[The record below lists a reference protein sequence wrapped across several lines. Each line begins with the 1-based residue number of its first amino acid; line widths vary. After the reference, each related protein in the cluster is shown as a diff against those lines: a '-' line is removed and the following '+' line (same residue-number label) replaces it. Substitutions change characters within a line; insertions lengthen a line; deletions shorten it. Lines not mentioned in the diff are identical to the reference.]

1 MVANWLKLLQWTE
14 MAANQILRLI
24 ESVPFL
30 SLFRIPST
38 AAQQCNA
45 GAPDKKLLLVQRRR
59 VIFALCALISRMHLP
74 LPMPAFELHTD
85 GSVVFNGT

>member
-38 AAQQCNA
+38 AGQQCNA
-45 GAPDKKLLLVQRRR
+45 GAPDKKLLLVQWRGEESH
-59 VIFALCALISRMHLP
+59 LCTLRANIQNASPITNAHI
-74 LPMPAFELHTD
+74 
-85 GSVVFNGT
+85 

>member
-45 GAPDKKLLLVQRRR
+45 GAPNKKLLLVQRREESH
-59 VIFALCALISRMHLP
+59 LCTLRANIQNASSITN
-74 LPMPAFELHTD
+74 ACI
-85 GSVVFNGT
+85 

>member
-30 SLFRIPST
+30 ALFRIPST
-38 AAQQCNA
+38 AMHNA
-45 GAPDKKLLLVQRRR
+45 MRGHSPEKKLLLLQRGR
-59 VIFALCALISRMHLP
+59 VIFALGALISRMHLP
-74 LPMPAFELHTD
+74 LPMPAVELNTD
-85 GSVVFNGT
+85 GSVVY

>member
-30 SLFRIPST
+30 ALFRIPST
-38 AAQQCNA
+38 AMHNA
-45 GAPDKKLLLVQRRR
+45 MRGHSPDKKLLLLQRRR
-59 VIFALCALISRMHLP
+59 VIFALGALISRMHLP
-74 LPMPAFELHTD
+74 LPMPAVELNTD
-85 GSVVFNGT
+85 GSVVY